1 MLPRKQKSAVK
12 LFLKRTT
19 PKNQN
24 SSVIYGNKYFKN
36 YQIPYAKSL
45 YTRRGNVMAPKV
57 PQCPQWTADEEED
70 CAYDKGKFLLKMKRI
85 ETFR

>member
-1 MLPRKQKSAVK
+1 MLPKKQKSAVK
-12 LFLKRTT
+12 LYLKRTT

-57 PQCPQWTADEEED
+57 PQWSADDEVD
-70 CAYDKGKFLLKMKRI
+70 CVNDKGKF
-85 ETFR
+85 EHTNS